1 MANDQTPSAGLKSQ
15 PSRSADLRPGSAPT
29 PATHRAGPEAGA
41 PTEWRAGY
49 LPGFAPLNF
58 VRTL

>member
-1 MANDQTPSAGLKSQ
+1 MTNDETPSAGLKGQSH
-15 PSRSADLRPGSAPT
+15 RSACLRPGSAPT
-29 PATHRAGPEAGA
+29 PATHRAGLEVGA